1 MSSSLLLV
9 SRVSRVSGIASL
21 VDVAS
26 SCLRLMTEKGVCD
39 KQPESDDQAGG
50 QRSHDMLRPIG
61 LIDVS
66 DHRLSHTCKPPL
78 SREPS
83 IYANADFSSKSV

>member
-1 MSSSLLLV
+1 M
-9 SRVSRVSGIASL
+9 
-21 VDVAS
+21 
-26 SCLRLMTEKGVCD
+26 MEKGVCD
-39 KQPESDDQAGG
+39 EQPEVTIRG

-66 DHRLSHTCKPPL
+66 DHRLSHTCKPSL

-83 IYANADFSSKSV
+83 IYANADRFFFQIRHPRPIDLQAGRN